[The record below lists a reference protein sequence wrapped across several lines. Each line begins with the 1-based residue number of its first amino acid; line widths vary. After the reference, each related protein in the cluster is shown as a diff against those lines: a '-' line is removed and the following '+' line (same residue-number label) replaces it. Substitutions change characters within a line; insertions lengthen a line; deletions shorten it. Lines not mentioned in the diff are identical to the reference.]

1 MSDTNTV
8 HNGQHRLAFGEH
20 PPESRYANDVQ
31 TAANKA
37 YTVPVPGGWLLYTRF
52 HSCRARLLESSG
64 WTQEQAE
71 VVARVIDGDIVL

>member
-8 HNGQHRLAFGEH
+8 HNGQHRLAFGNR
-20 PPESRYANDVQ
+20 PPESTYSNGVQ

-52 HSCRARLLESSG
+52 HSCRARLLEDAG
-64 WTQEQAE
+64 WTQEKADT
-71 VVARVIDGDIVL
+71 VARILDGDIVL